1 MDFTSRIKI
10 EEHKLIHGKGK
21 TVYECADHVSRSY
34 SYLCR
39 IASPTE
45 DQPFPIEVAVPLMKF
60 KKDFALLETM
70 AWECGFVLVK
80 LPKAVM
86 PKLEESEMIQSYQ
99 TTLSETISS
108 LLNCVKNPSN
118 KGREH
123 CLNKLKETV
132 KESLSIK
139 KYVEKKCCNQ
149 EELF

>member
-1 MDFTSRIKI
+1 MDLLSRIKM

-21 TVYECADHVSRSY
+21 TVYDCADHVNRSY

-60 KKDFALLETM
+60 KKDFSLLQTI

-80 LPKAVM
+80 LPKTIM
-86 PKLEESEMIQSYQ
+86 PKIEESEMIQDYQ
-99 TTLSETISS
+99 STLNQTVTS
-108 LLNCVKNPSN
+108 LINCVKNPSA
-118 KGREH
+118 RDCEH
-123 CLNKLKETV
+123 CVHRLKETV
-132 KESLSIK
+132 EKSLSIK
-139 KYVEKKCCNQ
+139 KYVEKKCSKQ